1 MLRNYLN
8 LFHFNNMKFDID
20 LYIDILNNLSG
31 ESIKTEMGEQDASSS
46 SGGGGG
52 TLNTNKRGSNWN
64 ELYKLNRGKAN
75 MLGLKGEKWQTGLTR
90 GVANQVW

>member
-31 ESIKTEMGEQDASSS
+31 DSEKVEMGEQDAAS
-46 SGGGGG
+46 SGGGSS
-52 TLNTNKRGSNWN
+52 NTNKRGSNWN
-64 ELYKLNRGKAN
+64 ELYKVNRGKAN

-90 GVANQVW
+90 GIANQVW